1 MNCKIVGQARFIIL
15 NNQEFLPPPHGS
27 HLGIYKHSHVVM
39 GERIVPLG
47 NHVFAYE
54 YKLGPDV
61 FVAWICFIY
70 KFECLL
76 KYNNAYYFESSR

>member
-1 MNCKIVGQARFIIL
+1 
-15 NNQEFLPPPHGS
+15 
-27 HLGIYKHSHVVM
+27 M